1 MATLVV
7 VNDPKDWSLD
17 IPGVLVVS
25 ARAYLT
31 DESYSNLRPAKVFN
45 LCKSYRYQSAGYYVS
60 LLAAARGHRPLP
72 SVSTVQDLKSLTI
85 MRAVGDDVQ
94 EEIQHSLRRVKTSEF
109 AMSIYFGQ
117 NTAKRYARLARQ
129 VFNLFP
135 SPLLRAHFVR
145 AEDEWRLARV
155 RTIPMSE
162 VPRSHHDFMLQV
174 ASEYFA
180 GKHPYKDRRR
190 VMQYDMAILYDTDAP
205 SKPSTE
211 KAIAK
216 FEDAAENAG
225 FNVSMLTKE
234 DYGSISEYD
243 ALFIRDT
250 TYVNH
255 YTYRF
260 SRRALAEGL
269 VVIDDPE
276 SILRCTNKVYLA
288 ELMHRHKIN
297 IPRTMVVHR
306 GNCED
311 VASTLGLPCILKQ
324 PDSAF
329 SQGVMKAGTAEEL
342 ASMMEQLLEDSDL
355 IIAQEFMPT
364 DFDWRI
370 GVFDQRALFAA
381 RYHMV
386 PKHWQIVS
394 RDRRGER
401 TFGRVEAV
409 DLDDV
414 PRAVLRTA
422 VKAANLIGNGLYGV
436 DVKEH
441 HGRAYVIEV
450 NDNPNIDAGYEDT
463 VLGDGLYQAIMD
475 GFARRVR
482 QRGEPGRLGRRRP

>member
-7 VNDPKDWSLD
+7 VNDPKDWLLD
-17 IPGVLVVS
+17 IPGVQVVA

-31 DESYSNLRPAKVFN
+31 DESYSNMRPARVFN
-45 LCKSYRYQSAGYYVS
+45 LCRSYRYQSAGYYVS

-72 SVSTVQDLKSLTI
+72 SVTTVQDLKSLTI
-85 MRAVGDDVQ
+85 IRAIGDDVQ
-94 EEIQHSLRRVKTSEF
+94 EEIQTSLRRVKTSEF
-109 AMSIYFGQ
+109 ALSIYFGQ
-117 NTAKRYARLARQ
+117 NVAKRYRRLARQ

-135 SPLLRAHFVR
+135 SPLLRAHFVKS
-145 AEDEWRLARV
+145 EDEWRLARV
-155 RTIPMSE
+155 RTIPLSE
-162 VPRSHHDFMLQV
+162 VPPSHYDFMWKT

-180 GKHPYKDRRR
+180 GKHPYKEPRR

-211 KAIAK
+211 RAIAK
-216 FEDAAENAG
+216 FEEAAENAG
-225 FNVSMLTKE
+225 FNVSILTKE
-234 DYGSISEYD
+234 DYGSISEFD

-250 TYVNH
+250 TFVNH

-260 SRRALAEGL
+260 SRRAAAEGL

-288 ELMHRHKIN
+288 ELMRRHKIG
-297 IPRTMVVHR
+297 IPRTLVVHR
-306 GNCED
+306 GNCDE
-311 VASTLGLPCILKQ
+311 VAATLGLPCILKQ

-329 SQGVMKAGTAEEL
+329 SLGVTKASTLEEL
-342 ASMMEQLLEDSDL
+342 ETRMDELLDDSDL
-355 IIAQEFMPT
+355 IVAQEFMRT

-370 GVFDQRALFAA
+370 GVFDRQPLFAA

-386 PKHWQIVS
+386 PNHWQIVG
-394 RDRRGER
+394 RGRRGER

-409 DLDDV
+409 AVEDV
-414 PRAVLRTA
+414 PKPVLRSA
-422 VKAANLIGNGLYGV
+422 VRAANLIGNGLYGV
-436 DVKEH
+436 DVKQQ
-441 HGRAYVIEV
+441 GNRAYIIEV

-463 VLGDGLYQAIMD
+463 VLGDRLYQIIME

-482 QRGEPGRLGRRRP
+482 QRGEPGNIRGRKA